1 MIASS
6 LTSAASAPQTLF
18 MCTRAPFTANGQGR
32 LLIKKVKGGLVT
44 FHEAVD
50 GVISS
55 RFFPA
60 RRAA

>member
-1 MIASS
+1 MR
-6 LTSAASAPQTLF
+6 
-18 MCTRAPFTANGQGR
+18 TRAPFTANGQGR
-32 LLIKKVKGGLVT
+32 LLIKKVKGGLVA